1 MAAAALGPAPH
12 SRLTPHSSQFG
23 AWESVQREPSAH
35 LRPFVAR
42 LEGYVEHATTF
53 ASRMEIPSAI
63 IPVIINFGPKY
74 IVSGPGNP
82 SGPSQL
88 SSFVAGLVNRHV
100 IVEATGLSNGM
111 QINFTPMG
119 AHLFLGVPMHE
130 LANRAV
136 RFEDVFGAAD
146 RRIVAQLEDTP
157 DWDTRFDLIEAFI
170 SNRIAR
176 ARVPSPEVGWA
187 SRRLEETGGQFSI
200 GALAAEIGWSRKHL
214 IARFREQIGLP
225 PKTMARIIRFQ
236 RAIRQLD
243 GDNETHWAHIAYDCG
258 YYDQAHFNR
267 DFREFTGCTPTQYMA
282 RRLPGGGLL
291 GD

>member
-1 MAAAALGPAPH
+1 
-12 SRLTPHSSQFG
+12 
-23 AWESVQREPSAH
+23 
-35 LRPFVAR
+35 
-42 LEGYVEHATTF
+42 
-53 ASRMEIPSAI
+53 MEIPSAI
-63 IPVIINFGPKY
+63 VPVIINFGAEY

-82 SGPSQL
+82 SGPAEFG
-88 SSFVAGLVNRHV
+88 SFVAGLAERHV
-100 IVEATGLSNGM
+100 FVESSGLGNGM
-111 QINFTPMG
+111 QVNFTPIG

-130 LANRAV
+130 LAGRTV
-136 RFEDVFGAAD
+136 RFEDVFGPAD

-157 DWDTRFDLIEAFI
+157 DWDTRFDVVEAFI
-170 SNRIAR
+170 RNRIAR
-176 ARVPSPEVGWA
+176 ARVPAREVAWA
-187 SRRLEETGGQFSI
+187 WQRLLDCSGQASI